1 MKKMSDPLIEGIAY
15 QEPQPGLVGQ
25 VGTMAKNFVCP
36 PSPCPGM
43 QEIEEKRESLRI
55 LVTTGAAKEY
65 LGTCETRDRKGR
77 KEIEVADVEGF
88 SAKAVEKYYFR
99 YQTKLA
105 KQVTGGLVESALKL
119 GAKTLSKFVPID
131 DSDSLSDD
139 LVHDKIVKREL
150 TNAAGYLVLKGG
162 RFVALAS
169 ALFHVVSHV
178 EFSAKKEVLLEKPE
192 HGAEEPEQ
200 DAQQI

>member
-1 MKKMSDPLIEGIAY
+1 MADPLIEGIAY
-15 QEPQPGLVGQ
+15 QEPQPGLVEQ
-25 VGTMAKNFVCP
+25 VGTMTKNFVCP

-55 LVTTGAAKEY
+55 LVTTGAVKEY
-65 LGTCETRDRKGR
+65 LGSCQGKDGS
-77 KEIEVADVEGF
+77 KEIEVCDVDRF
-88 SAKAVEKYYFR
+88 TPKAVEKYYFR

-119 GAKTLSKFVPID
+119 GAKTLAKFVPID

-139 LVHDKIVKREL
+139 LVHDEIVKREL
-150 TNAAGYLVLKGG
+150 VNAAGYLVLKGG

-178 EFSAKKEVLLEKPE
+178 EFTVKKEVLV
-192 HGAEEPEQ
+192 EEPEQ
-200 DAQQI
+200 DVQ

>member
-1 MKKMSDPLIEGIAY
+1 MADLLIE
-15 QEPQPGLVGQ
+15 EDKPGLVQ
-25 VGTMAKNFVCP
+25 QATTMAKNFVNP
-36 PSPCPGM
+36 PSSSVDIR
-43 QEIEEKRESLRI
+43 EIEEKRESIRI

-65 LGTCETRDRKGR
+65 LGTCQMKDGKS
-77 KEIEVADVEGF
+77 KEIEVCDVERF
-88 SAKAVEKYYFR
+88 SPKTVEKFYFR

-119 GAKTLSKFVPID
+119 GAKTLAKFVPID
-131 DSDSLSDD
+131 NPDSLSDD
-139 LVHDKIVKREL
+139 LVQDEIVKREL

-178 EFSAKKEVLLEKPE
+178 DFSAKKDVLLN
-192 HGAEEPEQ
+192 EPENDVRERDH
-200 DAQQI
+200 DALLI

>member
-1 MKKMSDPLIEGIAY
+1 MVDPLIEGIAY
-15 QEPQPGLVGQ
+15 QEPQPGLVEQ
-25 VGTMAKNFVCP
+25 VSAGVKNYVY
-36 PSPCPGM
+36 PSSTDM
-43 QEIEEKRESLRI
+43 QDIEEKRESLRI

-65 LGTCETRDRKGR
+65 LGSCQVKGGR
-77 KEIEVADVEGF
+77 KEIEVCDIDRF
-88 SAKAVEKYYFR
+88 SPQAVEKYYFR

-131 DSDSLSDD
+131 DPDSLSDD
-139 LVHDKIVKREL
+139 LVHDEIVKREL
-150 TNAAGYLVLKGG
+150 VNAAGYLVLKGG

-178 EFSAKKEVLLEKPE
+178 EFYVKKEVLVEKPE
-192 HGAEEPEQ
+192 HVVEGLEQ
-200 DAQQI
+200 DAQLI